1 MTTEERLTT
10 LEQELAEMKEGRA
23 VAEEVRVRR
32 LVLVD
37 DEGRK
42 RAALDMGPDG
52 PTLRLFDENG
62 VPREM
67 LFVGAELSML
77 DLADAAGKPR
87 ATLVVGADVS
97 RLFLFDAAGK
107 VIWSTP

>member
-1 MTTEERLTT
+1 MTTEERLAKV
-10 LEQELAEMKEGRA
+10 ENELAEMKEARA
-23 VAEEVRVRR
+23 VAEEVRFRR

-37 DEGRK
+37 YEGRK

-52 PTLRLFDENG
+52 PMLQLFDENG
-62 VPREM
+62 EPRASLM
-67 LFVGAELSML
+67 VGAELSML
-77 DLADAAGKPR
+77 GLDDAAGKPR

-107 VIWSTP
+107 VIWTAP